1 MFITLSGQLG
11 SGKSTV
17 CGIMQNK
24 YGYQIFTTGS
34 ILRRL
39 AEERGMTALEFN
51 DYILNSENNVDDI
64 IDSESKRIARKKSGE
79 KIIFDSRLAWHFVPE
94 SFKVFLKVNSTVAAQ
109 RVYGGKERRSE
120 SYNSV
125 EEAEES
131 LIKRSE
137 IERERFMKLYN
148 VDYWDENNYDLVVDT
163 TSIAPDEVVRRII
176 EAAKKK
182 V

>member
-64 IDSESKRIARKKSGE
+64 IDSAEIG
-79 KIIFDSRLAWHFVPE
+79 IIGIHCNRA
-94 SFKVFLKVNSTVAAQ
+94 
-109 RVYGGKERRSE
+109 
-120 SYNSV
+120 
-125 EEAEES
+125 
-131 LIKRSE
+131 
-137 IERERFMKLYN
+137 
-148 VDYWDENNYDLVVDT
+148 
-163 TSIAPDEVVRRII
+163 
-176 EAAKKK
+176 
-182 V
+182 